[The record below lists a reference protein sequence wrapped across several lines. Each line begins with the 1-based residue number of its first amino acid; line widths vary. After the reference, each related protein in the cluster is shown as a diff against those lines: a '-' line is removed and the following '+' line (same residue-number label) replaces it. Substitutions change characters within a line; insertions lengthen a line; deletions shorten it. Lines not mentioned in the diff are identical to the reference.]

1 MVKRNLDQ
9 LYRQVI
15 LEHYRKPRNSGELE
29 TQTHKIVMNNPTCGD
44 QIFLNLYVQDGIIKD
59 AKFTGS
65 GCSISIASASMMTET
80 IKGLTIEKALLVSRD
95 FSEMMQGHTHE
106 HLSEENE
113 ELEVLAGV
121 SQFPARI
128 KCATLAWKAMEK
140 AVAVD
145 KTTK

>member
-29 TQTHKIVMNNPTCGD
+29 TQTHKIEMNNPTCGD
-44 QIFLNLYVQDGIIKD
+44 QIFLNLYVQDGFIKD

-95 FSEMMQGHTHE
+95 FSEMMQGNTHE